1 MSIRR
6 AQVKYGSTLAAVAL
20 LGSCVFVWPS
30 CQRNRRVEAEVAQL
44 QHRLETGRTEMNLL
58 VEAQARLDDLADR
71 FESELKPLPDR
82 ADLHL
87 LMKALSEGISELGLS
102 EKETK
107 VGPESAAGTKY
118 TLELTIETSGDF
130 QQLFGLVD
138 HIESL
143 PRLLRI
149 REIKLSSLEEKAST
163 GMVRAMIKLDAF
175 YRYPQALASHEMIS
189 GPWRGEP

>member
-30 CQRNRRVEAEVAQL
+30 FQRNRVIEANIAQL
-44 QHRLETGRTEMNLL
+44 KDRLETGRTETKLL
-58 VEAQARLDDLADR
+58 TEAQARLDGLADR
-71 FESELKPLPDR
+71 FEHELKPLPDR

-87 LMKALSEGISELGLS
+87 LMKVLSEGISDLGLS

-107 VGPESAAGTKY
+107 VGPESTAGTKY
-118 TLELTIETSGDF
+118 KLELTIETSGDF
-130 QQLFGLVD
+130 EELFGLVR

-149 REIKLSSLEEKAST
+149 REIKLSSLEENKST

-175 YRYPQALASHEMIS
+175 YRYPQALAIHEMVS
-189 GPWRGEP
+189 DPWRGKP